1 MAHRVDVNYPAGPVW
16 ALLALALLALASC
29 SIDVP
34 TTPLQSRGRVIDQD
48 TLQPIAGAIVVAN
61 YMGGG
66 ANHGTSCNRVESAV
80 SDENGW
86 FSVPV
91 DPRDSPPLFEAYH
104 PQYAHGRMLRQAR
117 NGVGGKIELWHVA
130 VLRVDGSI
138 DHYEPTIFASERE
151 AKEASG
157 ENRDVYLKKTDG
169 TREARISELG
179 RLPSATSCLA
189 PPKASPGLIPF
200 LEAILA
206 EERSLGL
213 PSSRL
218 ESTLGYIERAR
229 QSNSGTDQKTKV
241 TP

>member
-91 DPRDSPPLFEAYH
+91 DPRDSPPFFEAYH
-104 PQYAHGRMLRQAR
+104 PQYEHGKVLRRAR
-117 NGVGGKIELWHVA
+117 NGAEGKIELWHVA

-138 DHYEPTIFASERE
+138 DHYEAPIYTSERE

-157 ENRDVYLKKTDG
+157 ESRDVYMRRFEG
-169 TREARISELG
+169 SNSARVDELG
-179 RLPSATSCLA
+179 RLVSATSCAA
-189 PPKASPGLIPF
+189 PPQNGQGLVPF
-200 LEAILA
+200 LEVILS
-206 EERSLGL
+206 EERSLGA
-213 PSSRL
+213 STAKV
-218 ESTLGYIERAR
+218 ESTTWLLNEAKAAATRK
-229 QSNSGTDQKTKV
+229 S
-241 TP
+241 P